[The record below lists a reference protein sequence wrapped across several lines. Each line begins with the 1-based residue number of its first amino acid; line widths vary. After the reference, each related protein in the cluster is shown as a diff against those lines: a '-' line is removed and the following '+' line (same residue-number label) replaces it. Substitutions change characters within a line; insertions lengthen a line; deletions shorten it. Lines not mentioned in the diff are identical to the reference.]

1 MFVFL
6 QHFPPCPSN
15 KDIFY
20 RNTKIIFSLELPIA
34 NSSVMT
40 GSNYPLILIDIHRA
54 QHFLVGFYLLYRV
67 LLHYIEDHERTVL
80 GTSQQMGIRRVES
93 HVHSELSQL
102 MPSVALNLRPRCFLN
117 EATYGRSTKAYHWW
131 QKPHMPFDCVQHRS
145 AALPPKGDPWL
156 PPPSVYQIPSH
167 SHPYWR
173 KVSAR
178 HAPSPAR
185 PNP

>member
-1 MFVFL
+1 
-6 QHFPPCPSN
+6 
-15 KDIFY
+15 
-20 RNTKIIFSLELPIA
+20 
-34 NSSVMT
+34 MT
-40 GSNYPLILIDIHRA
+40 GSNYPLILIDIHRT

-93 HVHSELSQL
+93 HVHRELPQF

-117 EATYGRSTKAYHWW
+117 EATYGTSTKAYHWW
-131 QKPHMPFDCVQHRS
+131 QRQRMPFDCARRRS

-156 PPPSVYQIPSH
+156 PPPSVYRIPSRC
-167 SHPYWR
+167 HPYWR

-178 HAPSPAR
+178 HGPSPAR